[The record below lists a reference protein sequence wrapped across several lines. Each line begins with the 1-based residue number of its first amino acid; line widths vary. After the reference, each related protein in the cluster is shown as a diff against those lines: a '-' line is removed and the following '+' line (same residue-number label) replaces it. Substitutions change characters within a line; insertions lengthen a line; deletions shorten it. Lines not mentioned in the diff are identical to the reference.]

1 MDEVNI
7 DLSYL
12 NTVAGGDAAFVTE
25 MLSMFLSSA
34 PVDVQNI
41 ITHYNDNN
49 LELMSSAAHKI
60 KAPIQMLAEHVLAD
74 VVIKIEQIGKHN
86 EGVEQLPELITQL
99 QSRIAL
105 TLTEVQRIKDSM

>member
-1 MDEVNI
+1 MGEVNI

-12 NTVAGGDAAFVTE
+12 NTVAGGDAAFVSE
-25 MLSMFLSSA
+25 MLGMFLNSA
-34 PVDVQNI
+34 PVDVESI
-41 ITHYNDNN
+41 VSHYNNNN

-86 EGVEQLPELITQL
+86 EGVEQLPELIAQL
-99 QSRIAL
+99 QNRIAL
-105 TLTEVQRIKDSM
+105 TLVEVQRIKDSM